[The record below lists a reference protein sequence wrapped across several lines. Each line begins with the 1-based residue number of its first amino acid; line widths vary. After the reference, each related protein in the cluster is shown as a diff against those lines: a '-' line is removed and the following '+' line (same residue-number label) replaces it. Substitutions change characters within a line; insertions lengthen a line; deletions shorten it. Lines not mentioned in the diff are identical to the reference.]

1 MTGADGLVLI
11 LGWFLGLPSS
21 VPGHFNSKL
30 QSHRLLFYWPEYSF
44 EKLIAYIQTSD
55 EKSYSA

>member
-1 MTGADGLVLI
+1 MTGVEGLVLI

-30 QSHRLLFYWPEYSF
+30 QSHQLSFYWPEYSF
-44 EKLIAYIQTSD
+44 EKVIAWTQ
-55 EKSYSA
+55 KSAG